1 MSLSRLQGDMRK
13 ECEMGSLGSSV
24 LLCDGVADLG
34 PGSAL
39 SLSLLGFDSDKLHHL
54 QTQALSPSGEQFLK
68 AQVDHLSASMSDLV
82 AELQEDGTGTSLGH
96 MPGGFF
102 TLAHKL
108 EHLSASLQAAEGHGG
123 ALRQCANPTLG
134 GDVWMPSLPK
144 ATQLAIPGAVAPP
157 TSLAQA
163 PHLMSSALQQWQ
175 LPAPTSGISSPGL
188 PCTLL
193 YQDSQPHCPSTACLA
208 HDASAVCGK
217 RRREQHA
224 PSISQDCIER
234 TRSSSE
240 LSNTSKETGM
250 QHAAAPHLSAL
261 CAEQAQLI
269 KRLQD
274 EKQLLVSH
282 SMALSARLAALEGPA
297 ACTGT
302 LYPAPCGPLAVCAPA
317 WQATPGT
324 ASQHP
329 CTSLYPPHPVPSGP
343 AAVQAPAPAAR
354 LSLHHCLDT
363 GMCNGTSPPA
373 PNTPACISPRHTPAP
388 RAPATATA
396 LCMPGA
402 SSSGE
407 VHASHTAAPVP
418 AYTGLEWPQ
427 LRTQQ
432 LASGMCGTLPAAL
445 QQAAPALLHQAP
457 APGLHTAAPHQARVA
472 MQQAHVVGT
481 MPQDGL
487 MAQLAAQMEVARAA
501 LQHLRCTRSQ
511 E

>member
-1 MSLSRLQGDMRK
+1 
-13 ECEMGSLGSSV
+13 MGCAAG
-24 LLCDGVADLG
+24 
-34 PGSAL
+34 
-39 SLSLLGFDSDKLHHL
+39 
-54 QTQALSPSGEQFLK
+54 
-68 AQVDHLSASMSDLV
+68 LV
-82 AELQEDGTGTSLGH
+82 
-96 MPGGFF
+96 
-102 TLAHKL
+102 
-108 EHLSASLQAAEGHGG
+108 
-123 ALRQCANPTLG
+123 
-134 GDVWMPSLPK
+134 
-144 ATQLAIPGAVAPP
+144 
-157 TSLAQA
+157 QA
-163 PHLMSSALQQWQ
+163 PHLVTSAWQQWQ
-175 LPAPTSGISSPGL
+175 PPLPTSGTSSPGL

-193 YQDSQPHCPSTACLA
+193 PQDSQPHCPSTACLA
-208 HDASAVCGK
+208 PDASAVCGK

-224 PSISQDCIER
+224 PPISQDCIER
-234 TRSSSE
+234 PRSSSG
-240 LSNTSKETGM
+240 LSNTSKETDM
-250 QHAAAPHLSAL
+250 QHAADPHLSAL

-302 LYPAPCGPLAVCAPA
+302 GYPAPSGSLAMCAPA
-317 WQATPGT
+317 WQATPST

-329 CTSLYPPHPVPSGP
+329 CTGLYPPHPVPPAP

-354 LSLHHCLDT
+354 LRLHHCLET

-373 PNTPACISPRHTPAP
+373 PNTPACISPCPTPAP
-388 RAPATATA
+388 HAPATATA
-396 LCMPGA
+396 GCMLGA
-402 SSSGE
+402 STSGAL
-407 VHASHTAAPVP
+407 HASHAAAPGP

-445 QQAAPALLHQAP
+445 QQSAPALLHQAP
-457 APGLHTAAPHQARVA
+457 APDPHTAVSHQARVA
-472 MQQAHVVGT
+472 MQHAHVVGP